1 MKVLIIG
8 SGGREHALGWAIA
21 RLAPGTQLLFAP
33 GNAGTE
39 QIGKNFA
46 VRATD
51 LDALLRLSEEERPD
65 FTLVG
70 PEAPLVAGLVD
81 RFRAAGRAIFGPT
94 RAAAEIE
101 GSKVFSKD
109 LLRRAKVPTAAFA
122 VTHSASEA
130 RARLESVEYPQV
142 IKVDGLAAGKGVYI
156 AGSPEEA
163 QAALG
168 EIFDQGRFGE
178 AGARIVIEQFLD
190 GEEISAFALCRGEE
204 FRLLPFSRDYKR
216 VADGDQGPN
225 TGGMGA
231 IAPHPRSDAWLDAA
245 VSTQVFAPV
254 LAALA
259 REGRPFDG
267 LLYAGL
273 MMVDRTPYVLEFN
286 CRFGDPETEALMP
299 LMGDGFVAAL
309 EAVARREGPL
319 PEVRCWSES
328 GRSGSA
334 SSAGHSATVILA
346 AGGYPGEYQT
356 GFPIRGIERAEAY
369 PETFVFH
376 AGSARVGHDLLTAGG
391 RVLAVTGRA
400 GDPITALDRAY
411 AAADAIEFEGAFCRR
426 DIGRGIRP

>member
-1 MKVLIIG
+1 MKVLIVG
-8 SGGREHALGWAIA
+8 SGGREHALGWAID
-21 RLAPGTQLLFAP
+21 RLTPGAHILFAP

-39 QIGKNFA
+39 RIGRN
-46 VRATD
+46 VPLRPTD
-51 LDALLRLSEEERPD
+51 HEGLLRLAEEEHPD

-81 RFRAAGRAIFGPT
+81 RFRAAGQAIFGPT

-109 LLRRAKVPTAAFA
+109 LLRRAQVPTAAFD
-122 VTHSASEA
+122 VLHSAAEA
-130 RARLESVEYPQV
+130 RARLESIEYPRV

-156 AGSPEEA
+156 AGSRAEA
-163 QAALG
+163 QEALR
-168 EIFDQGRFGE
+168 EIFDDDRFGA

-190 GEEISAFALCRGEE
+190 GEEVSAFALCRGEE

-216 VADGDQGPN
+216 VSDGDQGPN

-231 IAPHPRSDAWLDAA
+231 IAPHPRSDARLEAA
-245 VSTQVFAPV
+245 VSSQVFAPV
-254 LAALA
+254 LAAMA
-259 REGRPFDG
+259 RAGRPFDG

-273 MMVDRTPYVLEFN
+273 MIVDHTPYVLEFN

-319 PEVRCWSES
+319 PDVRCWSPTEAAES
-328 GRSGSA
+328 TGQS
-334 SSAGHSATVILA
+334 GHSATVILA
-346 AGGYPGEYQT
+346 SEGYPGEYQT
-356 GFPIRGIERAEAY
+356 GFPIRGIERAEAHD
-369 PETFVFH
+369 ETFVFH
-376 AGSARVGHDLLTAGG
+376 AGTDRVGHDLLTAGG

-400 GDPITALDRAY
+400 GDPLTALDRAY

-426 DIGRGIRP
+426 DIGKGIRS